1 MIGLLFDFL
10 IAGFF
15 VAIVLIVTQFKTG
28 FMINKKLKIWK
39 YIFEI
44 KGVRG
49 ESLIYKL
56 WKEEP

>member
-1 MIGLLFDFL
+1 
-10 IAGFF
+10 
-15 VAIVLIVTQFKTG
+15 
-28 FMINKKLKIWK
+28 MINKKLKIWK